1 MTRIVTI
8 GKFCGKFWLRV
19 LIGLALLAFDLQLA
33 AAHTKSESHTDWRIA
48 GNSVHLTF
56 TIPEVEVKRLSASEG
71 APPSNEE
78 IGAYLVE
85 HVGVTSQEG
94 TCENSSPPRA
104 IAAAAG
110 FRRFEFMFHCA
121 SSRAIKLQ
129 SSAFFD
135 LVPSH
140 VTFAQIT
147 TEDGKI
153 VEQLLTRDHQIL
165 EAASEDNENSLQNA
179 SFFEYIRL
187 GITHI
192 LTGPDHI
199 SFLLGL
205 VLISRT
211 LRDLIFVVTGFTLG
225 HSVTLAL
232 AVTGIVRPHAEF
244 IDALVGLTIVLIGAE
259 NIAAA
264 SRRPG
269 TVALGVAGLLLAMAL
284 ASLAGFGGL
293 PPLLLVG
300 AGLFAVNYLVMSG
313 HLQDAARLRL
323 VVTLVFGL
331 IHGFGFAADL
341 LEMRLPAARLAELLI
356 GFNLGVELGQL
367 TLVFLMMLIATAL
380 VRLRLALP
388 RPVFVDL
395 AASGLVAFGCFL
407 LVNRAYS

>member
-1 MTRIVTI
+1 MNAR
-8 GKFCGKFWLRV
+8 FWLGAA
-19 LIGLALLAFDLQLA
+19 IGLVLCAFDFQLA
-33 AAHTKSESHTDWRIA
+33 VAHTKSESHTDWRIA
-48 GNSVHLTF
+48 GNIVHLTF
-56 TIPEVEVKRLSASEG
+56 TIPEVEAKRLSAADSM
-71 APPSNEE
+71 PLSNDE
-78 IGAYLVE
+78 ISAYLAI
-85 HVGVTSQEG
+85 HVGAASQE
-94 TCENSSPPRA
+94 TICEHSVSPRA

-110 FRRFEFMFHCA
+110 FRRFEFTFHCPD
-121 SSRAIKLQ
+121 SRAIKLQ

-135 LVPSH
+135 VVPSH

-153 VEQLLTRDHQIL
+153 VEQLISKDHQIL
-165 EAASEDNENSLQNA
+165 EIASDGNENRLQSA
-179 SFFEYIRL
+179 SFFEYVRL
-187 GITHI
+187 GIAHI

-225 HSVTLAL
+225 HSITLAL
-232 AVTGIVRPHAEF
+232 AVTGIIRPHAEF
-244 IDALVGLTIVLIGAE
+244 IDALVGLTIILIGAE
-259 NIAAA
+259 NIAFA

-269 TVALGVAGLLLAMAL
+269 IVALGVTTLLLAMAL
-284 ASLAGFGGL
+284 ASLVGLGGL
-293 PPLLLVG
+293 PPLLLIG

-341 LEMRLPAARLAELLI
+341 LEMRLPAARLAELLV

-367 TLVFLMMLIATAL
+367 TLVFLMMLITAVL
-380 VRLRLALP
+380 VRLGLALP

-395 AASGLVAFGCFL
+395 AASTLVAFGCFL
-407 LVNRAYS
+407 LINRAHS